1 MRKNKTDSAIFQIM
15 LYLIMTSLLCFFMNN
30 TVLGLSAYKGS
41 WVGGNVFCQLFAYF
55 SNSLVSFAILAATL
69 ATFER
74 RYAVIDPDKHLQVF
88 TPINTKLL
96 LVGLYMLS
104 VLLCAGPLY
113 GWGEYS
119 SFKGVM
125 QILISVSL
133 DDESLQNS
141 TLSSILC
148 QQRNGTQ
155 YSKLKDLSTRAINTL
170 LQEWPLT
177 VRRSEIT
184 NCMDGRVIL
193 QIRAEN
199 TQVADRLLEDI
210 SSNYFD
216 DIVFKGYVNESE
228 GLGSGLSVETFV
240 NKDEFQAYRDAYITF
255 QSIGVCSLD
264 FSPTNAYV
272 ISSTVYI
279 LCTTLIGPLVVMVIN
294 SLVILKRIKCPYHSL
309 TGDVTYLKSVN
320 IGGIVTALCCVPY
333 YMINFMNMHS
343 IVINRTINLI
353 CTAMF
358 YNAGLCISLGFFIE
372 YVSYVLKRRSRGH
385 SLMEATELQSIGEST
400 GDC

>member
-1 MRKNKTDSAIFQIM
+1 MLKYGNLF
-15 LYLIMTSLLCFFMNN
+15 LYLVYSN
-30 TVLGLSAYKGS
+30 
-41 WVGGNVFCQLFAYF
+41 LF
-55 SNSLVSFAILAATL
+55 L
-69 ATFER
+69 
-74 RYAVIDPDKHLQVF
+74 
-88 TPINTKLL
+88 
-96 LVGLYMLS
+96 
-104 VLLCAGPLY
+104 
-113 GWGEYS
+113 
-119 SFKGVM
+119 GVM

-184 NCMDGRVIL
+184 NCMDGRVVL

-255 QSIGVCSLD
+255 QSK
-264 FSPTNAYV
+264 N
-272 ISSTVYI
+272 
-279 LCTTLIGPLVVMVIN
+279 
-294 SLVILKRIKCPYHSL
+294 
-309 TGDVTYLKSVN
+309 
-320 IGGIVTALCCVPY
+320 
-333 YMINFMNMHS
+333 
-343 IVINRTINLI
+343 INLI
-353 CTAMF
+353 F
-358 YNAGLCISLGFFIE
+358 DYLI
-372 YVSYVLKRRSRGH
+372 Y
-385 SLMEATELQSIGEST
+385 
-400 GDC
+400 